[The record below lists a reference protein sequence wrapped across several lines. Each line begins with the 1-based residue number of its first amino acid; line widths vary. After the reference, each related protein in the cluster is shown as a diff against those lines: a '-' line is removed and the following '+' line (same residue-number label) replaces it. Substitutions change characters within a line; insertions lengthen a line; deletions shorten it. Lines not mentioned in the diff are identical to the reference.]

1 MAVLIMDDC
10 IFCKIVSGE
19 VPSEKVYESEN
30 VFAFLDMAPFVK
42 GHLLAVPK
50 KHSRW
55 LWGMSDEDYSVFM
68 NDVRKLAEVL
78 KRAFNTDWV
87 EMVVAGMGVEH
98 IHVHLLPRRDD
109 DGLGEV
115 PIKSLDPKPSEEEM
129 KEIVGKIR
137 MALGSASQF
146 TFMSR

>member
-55 LWGMSDEDYSVFM
+55 LWDMSDEDYSVFM

-98 IHVHLLPRRDD
+98 THVHLLPRRDD
-109 DGLGEV
+109 DGLPELPNV
-115 PIKSLDPKPSEEEM
+115 PLDPKPSREETSETV
-129 KEIVGKIR
+129 KRIKDTI
-137 MALGSASQF
+137 Q
-146 TFMSR
+146 